1 MIKRFIIALI
11 LLIII
16 CGGIIGFNIFRDRA
30 IEQFFANM
38 PVAAMTVSS
47 QTVEPITWTPGIEA
61 LGTVSASEGVDL
73 TVETPGIVKEIK
85 FSPNQQVKAGDVL
98 VQLDDA
104 AERADLAATKAQAAL
119 DQTSLDRASV
129 LQKRG
134 VGSDVT
140 VDSARAAADASAS
153 QVLKLQA
160 LLDQKQLR
168 APFSGTI
175 GIRRIDIGQYLSPGT
190 IVATLQDLDTLYV
203 DFSVPEQNLDLL
215 KIGGNVRFGTT
226 TDNLPFSGKIIGI
239 EPKVDPVS
247 RLVKVRAEVSN
258 SEGKLSPGQ
267 FVQARVM
274 LPEEKNVIA
283 LSQTAVVSSLYGD
296 YVFVV
301 RPPEPANGQAAPAAS
316 EAKPA
321 AEGKSAETDKSKDT
335 SKAAPEAKKEP
346 SLVARQIFV
355 KTGRRSNGL
364 VEIIE
369 GVSPGD
375 QVVTA
380 GQNRLSNN
388 TPVTIDNTVNPANPA
403 KPEAAAK

>member
-47 QTVEPITWTPGIEA
+47 QTVKPITWTPGIEA

-296 YVFVV
+296 YVFVI

>member
-296 YVFVV
+296 YVFVI

>member
-1 MIKRFIIALI
+1 MIKRFIIAI
-11 LLIII
+11 IFLIIV
-16 CGGIIGFNIFRDRA
+16 CGGIVGFNLFRDRA

-38 PVAAMTVSS
+38 PVATLAVSS

-73 TVETPGIVKEIK
+73 TVEAPGIVKEIL
-85 FSPNQQVKAGDVL
+85 FSPNQQVKAGEVL

-104 AERADLAATKAQAAL
+104 AERADLAATRAQAAL
-119 DQTSLDRASV
+119 DQTTLDRASV

-134 VGSDVT
+134 VGSEVT
-140 VDSARAAADASAS
+140 VDSARAAADASSS

-296 YVFVV
+296 YVFVI

>member
-296 YVFVV
+296 YVFVI
-301 RPPEPANGQAAPAAS
+301 RPPEPANGQAASAAS

-321 AEGKSAETDKSKDT
+321 AEGKPAETDKSKDT

>member
-1 MIKRFIIALI
+1 MIKRFIIALV
-11 LLIII
+11 LLIIV
-16 CGGIIGFNIFRDRA
+16 CGGIVGFNLFRDHA

-38 PVAAMTVSS
+38 PVATTTVSS

-73 TVETPGIVKEIK
+73 SVETPGIVKEIK

-104 AERADLAATKAQAAL
+104 GERADLAATKAQAAL
-119 DQTSLDRASV
+119 NQTTLDRASE

-190 IVATLQDLDTLYV
+190 IVATLQDLDTIYV

-215 KIGGNVRFGTT
+215 KIGGNVRFGAI
-226 TDNLPFSGKIIGI
+226 TDDMPFSGKIIGV

-247 RLVKVRAEVSN
+247 RLVKVRAEVGN
-258 SEGKLSPGQ
+258 AGGKLSPGQ

-301 RPPEPANGQAAPAAS
+301 RPADAANEQKAPAAK
-316 EAKPA
+316 EAKPDTDGGSQAAA
-321 AEGKSAETDKSKDT
+321 AENVTSEVKKDP
-335 SKAAPEAKKEP
+335 A
-346 SLVARQIFV
+346 LVVRQVFV

-364 VEIIE
+364 VEIID
-369 GVSPGD
+369 GISAGD
-375 QVVTA
+375 QIVTA

-388 TPVTIDNTVNPANPA
+388 KPVTIDNTVNPANPA

>member
-1 MIKRFIIALI
+1 MIKRFIIAI
-11 LLIII
+11 IFLIIV
-16 CGGIIGFNIFRDRA
+16 CGGIVGFNLFRDRA

-38 PVAAMTVSS
+38 PVATLAVSS

-73 TVETPGIVKEIK
+73 TVEAPGIVKEIL
-85 FSPNQQVKAGDVL
+85 FSPNQQVKAGEVL

-104 AERADLAATKAQAAL
+104 AERADLAATRAQAAL
-119 DQTSLDRASV
+119 DQTTLDRASV

-134 VGSDVT
+134 VGSEVT
-140 VDSARAAADASAS
+140 VDSARAAADASSS

-175 GIRRIDIGQYLSPGT
+175 GIRRVNIGQYLSPGT
-190 IVATLQDLDTLYV
+190 IVATLQDLDKLYV
-203 DFSVPEQNLDLL
+203 DFSVPEQQLDLL
-215 KIGGNVRFGTT
+215 KIGGAVRFGVT
-226 TDNLPFSGKIIGI
+226 TDNMPFTGKIIGI

-247 RLVKVRAEVSN
+247 RLVRVRAEVADAD
-258 SEGKLSPGQ
+258 GRLSPGQ
-267 FVQARVM
+267 FIQAQVM
-274 LPEEKNVIA
+274 LPEEKNVLA

-296 YVFVV
+296 FVFVI
-301 RPPEPANGQAAPAAS
+301 RPPEAVNGEAAKETKADG
-316 EAKPA
+316 EGKA
-321 AEGKSAETDKSKDT
+321 AEAE
-335 SKAAPEAKKEP
+335 KKEP
-346 SLVARQIFV
+346 EAGGEPKLVARQVFV

-364 VEIIE
+364 VEILE

-375 QVVTA
+375 VVVTA

-388 TPVTIDNTVNPANPA
+388 TPVSIDNTINPANPA
-403 KPEAAAK
+403 KPEADAK

>member
-296 YVFVV
+296 YVFVI
-301 RPPEPANGQAAPAAS
+301 RPPEPASGQAAPAAS

>member
-1 MIKRFIIALI
+1 MIKRFIIAI
-11 LLIII
+11 IFLIIV
-16 CGGIIGFNIFRDRA
+16 CGGIVGFNLFRDRA

-38 PVAAMTVSS
+38 PVATLAVSS

-73 TVETPGIVKEIK
+73 TVEAPGIVKEIL
-85 FSPNQQVKAGDVL
+85 FSPNQQVKAGEVL

-104 AERADLAATKAQAAL
+104 AERADLAATRAQAAL
-119 DQTSLDRASV
+119 DQTTLDRASV

-134 VGSDVT
+134 VGSEVT
-140 VDSARAAADASAS
+140 VDSARAAADASSS

-175 GIRRIDIGQYLSPGT
+175 GIRRVNIGQYLSPGT
-190 IVATLQDLDTLYV
+190 IVATLQDLDKLYV
-203 DFSVPEQNLDLL
+203 DFSVPEQQLDLL
-215 KIGGNVRFGTT
+215 KIGGAVRFGVT
-226 TDNLPFSGKIIGI
+226 TDNMPFTGKIIGI

-247 RLVKVRAEVSN
+247 RLVRVRAEVADAD
-258 SEGKLSPGQ
+258 GRLSPGQ
-267 FVQARVM
+267 FIQAQVM
-274 LPEEKNVIA
+274 LPEEKNVLA

-296 YVFVV
+296 FVFVI
-301 RPPEPANGQAAPAAS
+301 RPPEAVNGEAAKETKAGG
-316 EAKPA
+316 EGKA
-321 AEGKSAETDKSKDT
+321 AEAE
-335 SKAAPEAKKEP
+335 KKEP
-346 SLVARQIFV
+346 EAVGEPKLVARQVFV

-364 VEIIE
+364 VEILE

-375 QVVTA
+375 VVVTA

-388 TPVTIDNTVNPANPA
+388 TPVSIDNTINPANPA
-403 KPEAAAK
+403 KPEADAK